1 MSVRT
6 QKSAPW
12 LLGLGLS
19 LGAAAIVAVIAGGG
33 SSSDAPIAA
42 SSGSATPA
50 ARGPAVPTNEF
61 EFFDGSTATL
71 AHYQGEPLVINFW
84 ASWCPSCV
92 AEMSAALRPVQEL
105 RGDEV
110 AFVGFNIQDDRGR
123 ALALVEDTGVLFDL
137 AEDARGDLYTE
148 FGGIGMPF
156 TVFVSAD
163 GEVMHK
169 HNGPVTEGQ
178 LNDLINEHLTGA

>member
-1 MSVRT
+1 MSVSTRKNT
-6 QKSAPW
+6 TW
-12 LLGLGLS
+12 LVGLVV
-19 LGAAAIVAVIAGGG
+19 AAVAVVAIIALGGG
-33 SSSDAPIAA
+33 SSEAPTSASE
-42 SSGSATPA
+42 SSGSAS

-61 EFFDGSTATL
+61 AFFDGSTATL
-71 AHYQGEPLVINFW
+71 AHYDGQPLVVNFW

-92 AEMSAALRPVQEL
+92 AEMSAALRPVQQQ

-178 LNDLINEHLTGA
+178 LNDLITEHLTGA

>member
-1 MSVRT
+1 MSVQTR
-6 QKSAPW
+6 KRAPW
-12 LLGLGLS
+12 LIGLG
-19 LGAAAIVAVIAGGG
+19 AVAIALVAVVALGGG
-33 SSSDAPIAA
+33 SSGTAA
-42 SSGSATPA
+42 SGAPDNSSQ
-50 ARGPAVPTNEF
+50 GPAVPTFEF
-61 EFFDGSTATL
+61 SFFDGTTATL
-71 AHYQGEPLVINFW
+71 AHYEGRPLVINFW

-92 AEMSAALRPVQEL
+92 AEMSAALLPVQEQ

-123 ALALVEDTGVLFDL
+123 ALALVEETGVLFDL

-148 FGGIGMPF
+148 LGGIGMPF

-163 GEVMHK
+163 GEIMHK

>member
-1 MSVRT
+1 MSVQTR
-6 QKSAPW
+6 KRAPW
-12 LLGLGLS
+12 LIGLS
-19 LGAAAIVAVIAGGG
+19 AIVVTLIAVVALSGG
-33 SSSDAPIAA
+33 SSGTATSSA
-42 SSGSATPA
+42 SGERS
-50 ARGPAVPTNEF
+50 RGKPVPTLEF
-61 EFFDGSTATL
+61 SFFDGTTATL
-71 AHYQGEPLVINFW
+71 AHYEGKPLVLNFW

-92 AEMSAALRPVQEL
+92 AEMSAALRPVQEQ

-123 ALALVEDTGVLFDL
+123 ALSLVEDTGVLFDL

-148 FGGIGMPF
+148 LGGIGMPF

-163 GEVMHK
+163 GEIMHK

>member
-1 MSVRT
+1 MSVQTRRRT
-6 QKSAPW
+6 PW
-12 LLGLGLS
+12 LIGV
-19 LGAAAIVAVIAGGG
+19 GALAVALVAVVALSGG
-33 SSSDAPIAA
+33 SSSSVTSGAPDTK
-42 SSGSATPA
+42 S
-50 ARGPAVPTNEF
+50 RGPAVPTLEF
-61 EFFDGSTATL
+61 AFFDGTTATL
-71 AHYQGEPLVINFW
+71 AHYEGKPLVINFW

-92 AEMSAALRPVQEL
+92 AEMSAALRPVQQQ

-123 ALALVEDTGVLFDL
+123 ALALIEETGVLFDL

-148 FGGIGMPF
+148 LRGIGMPF

-163 GEVMHK
+163 GEIMHK

>member
-1 MSVRT
+1 MSIKTRKNT
-6 QKSAPW
+6 AW
-12 LLGLGLS
+12 LTGLGV
-19 LGAAAIVAVIAGGG
+19 AAIAVVAVVALGGG
-33 SSSDAPIAA
+33 SSETPGSA
-42 SSGSATPA
+42 SGSLAAAT
-50 ARGPAVPTNEF
+50 RGPAVPTTEF
-61 EFFDGSTATL
+61 AFFDGSTATL
-71 AHYQGEPLVINFW
+71 AHYQGQPLVINFW

-92 AEMSAALRPVQEL
+92 AEMSAALRPVQQQ

-123 ALALVEDTGVLFDL
+123 ALALVEETGVLFDL

-148 FGGIGMPF
+148 FRGIGMPF

-163 GEVMHK
+163 GEIMHK

-178 LNDLINEHLTGA
+178 LNDLIDEHLTGA